1 MSEELSINEALK
13 ELKKI
18 NLKNQYIDFIQEGIQ
33 FNDEP
38 RYFSYAGKISDFS
51 NLSDA
56 RLNDSEYCSGLSD
69 NDSKTELIT
78 YAEGIE
84 RYSLSV
90 YKLKSMIHDKYNNL
104 NDNAVNPNLFINSTQ
119 LKDIDFR
126 EIKIYWSKVY
136 SYFEDKEVL
145 MPSQL
150 IFVPFEHDR
159 YYIRHP
165 ISTGCA
171 VGTSNEMSI
180 FRGICESIE
189 RDNFITMYLNKTE
202 PYVINIKS
210 NLENKEIL
218 DLISYFKRYLLK
230 VNIYKINPDDNF
242 HTILVIIEDL
252 SKAELTPYL
261 SLGCSCDVDLYSAIK
276 KAIFEAQ
283 KSRIW
288 IRQEIL
294 LNPKEFLKFKD
305 NMNFTNL
312 VQRGFFWAN
321 KKNKKYLD
329 FIFNSKKKYELKSQ
343 HKVVKNKFNTIINY
357 LKHNNYS
364 IYVADL
370 RPEFLSKTNI
380 YINKVII
387 PELQPLYLYE
397 NFKYD
402 IGKNLKKK
410 LNKIPHPFL

>member
-1 MSEELSINEALK
+1 
-13 ELKKI
+13 
-18 NLKNQYIDFIQEGIQ
+18 
-33 FNDEP
+33 
-38 RYFSYAGKISDFS
+38 
-51 NLSDA
+51 
-56 RLNDSEYCSGLSD
+56 
-69 NDSKTELIT
+69 
-78 YAEGIE
+78 
-84 RYSLSV
+84 
-90 YKLKSMIHDKYNNL
+90 
-104 NDNAVNPNLFINSTQ
+104 
-119 LKDIDFR
+119 
-126 EIKIYWSKVY
+126 
-136 SYFEDKEVL
+136 
-145 MPSQL
+145 
-150 IFVPFEHDR
+150 
-159 YYIRHP
+159 
-165 ISTGCA
+165 
-171 VGTSNEMSI
+171 
-180 FRGICESIE
+180 
-189 RDNFITMYLNKTE
+189 
-202 PYVINIKS
+202 
-210 NLENKEIL
+210 
-218 DLISYFKRYLLK
+218 
-230 VNIYKINPDDNF
+230 
-242 HTILVIIEDL
+242 
-252 SKAELTPYL
+252 PYL